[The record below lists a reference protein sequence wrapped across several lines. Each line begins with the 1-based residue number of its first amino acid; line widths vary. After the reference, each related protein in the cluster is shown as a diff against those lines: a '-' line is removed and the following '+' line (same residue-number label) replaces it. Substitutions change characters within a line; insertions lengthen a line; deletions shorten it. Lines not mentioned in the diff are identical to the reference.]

1 MIAEQIVYRM
11 LDVPG
16 LNALVSDRIFS
27 SSAKQNAK
35 PPYLVFEVLED
46 VSYPN
51 LNIQEPV
58 RHDAHVRIYALD
70 LGQVKIGQMN
80 EAIKTA
86 LNFKFYI
93 VVDGKTVIESRLKS
107 VNPMEKD
114 HETGIFIQATDYI
127 LRYYE

>member
-11 LDVPG
+11 LNVPG

-51 LNIQEPV
+51 LNIQERV
-58 RHDAHVRIYALD
+58 RHDAQVRIYALD

-80 EAIKTA
+80 EAIKSA
-86 LNFKFYI
+86 LNFKFHI
-93 VVDGKTVIESRLKS
+93 VVDGKTVIESRFKS